1 MATTKQTSAGQ
12 SVGDSRFN
20 ESFGPASERAVTNLK
35 AHLTPYVQEFIRAA
49 PFAVMATTGDEGR
62 CDASPKGGK
71 PGFVKVLDENHLLFP
86 DVAGNRLFQSYQNID
101 DNPYIGLIFFIPG
114 INDTVRVNGKVSI
127 VNKEALERQNIELSL
142 YETDD
147 NSKHLQGMLIE
158 VEESY
163 SDCPRALKFSHLWDA
178 DEISKNLADS
188 PIPPRTDENYH
199 NHVQGAK
206 S

>member
-1 MATTKQTSAGQ
+1 MTTTEETSTGQ

-20 ESFGPASERAVTNLK
+20 QAFGPASERAVTKLK
-35 AHLTPYVQEFIRAA
+35 THLTPYVQEFIRAA
-49 PFAVMATTGDEGR
+49 PFAVMATTGNQGR

-71 PGFVKVLDENHLLFP
+71 PGFVKVLDEKHLLFP

-127 VNKEALERQNIELSL
+127 VSKEDLERQNIELSL

-163 SDCPRALKFSHLWDA
+163 GHCPRALKFSHIWDGEA
-178 DEISKNLADS
+178 ISQNQAEP
-188 PIPPRTDENYH
+188 PIPERTDENYYQH
-199 NHVQGAK
+199 QEG

>member
-1 MATTKQTSAGQ
+1 MTTTEETSTGQ

-20 ESFGPASERAVTNLK
+20 QAFGPASERAVTKLK
-35 AHLTPYVQEFIRAA
+35 THLTPYVQEFIRAA
-49 PFAVMATTGDEGR
+49 PFAVMATTGNQGR

-71 PGFVKVLDENHLLFP
+71 PGFVKVLDEKHLLFP

-127 VNKEALERQNIELSL
+127 VSKEDLEHQNIELSL

-163 SDCPRALKFSHLWDA
+163 GHCPRALKFSHFWDGE
-178 DEISKNLADS
+178 EISKNQAAP
-188 PIPPRTDENYH
+188 PIPERTNENYYQH
-199 NHVQGAK
+199 QEGSK
-206 S
+206 